1 MFFLWLSQLRSRLA
15 AVRNNNIE
23 IQIVILLLLLLFILS
38 IMNQYKTPLSSYVA
52 GVSDMF
58 PRSNRLRMVES
69 GIEDRCEVD
78 VLPFNAG
85 INGSVTDNYAEF
97 RWPAGQN
104 CYIDL
109 SRLVLEIK
117 GNLKKGDGTSLGE
130 ADHAV
135 LCNSAMHSLIKSVSV
150 YFNGQQVEQ
159 NPLYNF
165 SSYVRL
171 ETGMSPSLKKTLGR
185 NMYYYDSSSIPRTY
199 NKEIFTNA
207 STQEKSAMS
216 EVKTHGFHFM
226 APLLLDIASMDMY
239 LLDNVSMRIRLEF
252 ASDKFVI
259 NAEPEA
265 SSSNPKVEIETCKL
279 HLTTLKPR
287 DSAREALNKS
297 LLRSPLSYIFNK
309 TLYKTYVM
317 ASNQTQLS
325 IDMPWGSTIPEK
337 LALFMVDMKAY
348 AGNYSEN
355 PLHFGH
361 NHLSKLSV
369 IVNNNSVYNIS
380 TSFPSRCSD
389 LYYHSLNALGLEK
402 EHSLDRDGFVNGKMV
417 AVLDLQPEKLQDA
430 IAIENSGSLR
440 IAVEL
445 SQPHDSNIVL
455 FLVGDTQ
462 GVMYVDSDRRVVT
475 DIRA

>member
-1 MFFLWLSQLRSRLA
+1 
-15 AVRNNNIE
+15 
-23 IQIVILLLLLLFILS
+23 
-38 IMNQYKTPLSSYVA
+38 MNQYKTPLSSYVA

-58 PRSNRLRMVES
+58 PRSNRLHMIES
-69 GIEDRCEVD
+69 GIEERSEVD

-104 CYIDL
+104 CYVDL

-117 GNLKKGDGTSLGE
+117 GSLRKEDGTLLSEG
-130 ADHAV
+130 DHAV
-135 LCNSAMHSLIKSVSV
+135 LCNSAMHSLIKSVTV

-185 NMYYYDSSSIPRTY
+185 NMHYYDHSSIPRSY
-199 NKEIFTNA
+199 AEDYFTGA
-207 STQEKSAMS
+207 SEQEKSDMN
-216 EVKTHGFHFM
+216 EVKTSGFHFM
-226 APLLLDIASMDMY
+226 APLMLDIATMDMY

-252 ASDKFVI
+252 ASDRFVI
-259 NAEPEA
+259 NTSPQAVGSKPVV
-265 SSSNPKVEIETCKL
+265 KIETCKM

-297 LLRSPLSYIFNK
+297 LIRSPLSYIFNK

-317 ASNQTQLS
+317 ASQQTQLA

-337 LALFMVDMKAY
+337 LSLFMVDMKAY
-348 AGNYSEN
+348 AGDYNMN

-361 NHLSKLSV
+361 NHLSKLFV
-369 IVNNNSVYNIS
+369 TVNNNSVYNIS

-402 EHSLDRDGFVNGKMV
+402 EHSLDRHGFVNGKMI
-417 AVLDLQPEKLQDA
+417 AVMDLQPEKLQDA

-445 SQPHDSNIVL
+445 SQPYDSNIVL

-462 GVMYVDSDRRVVT
+462 GVIYVDNDRRVVA
-475 DIRA
+475 DVRA